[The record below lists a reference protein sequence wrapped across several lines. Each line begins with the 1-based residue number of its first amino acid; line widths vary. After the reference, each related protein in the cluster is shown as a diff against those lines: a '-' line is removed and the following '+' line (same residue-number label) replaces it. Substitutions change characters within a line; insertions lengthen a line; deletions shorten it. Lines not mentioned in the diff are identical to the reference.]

1 MRNRNY
7 YKKVLIACALGLA
20 VSGWALPAAAEPK
33 GPNGEK
39 CDSSQTGVKHDIK
52 GVSYTCDMCTFTKCD
67 ASGGQISNCQ
77 KVTHYSN
84 CVAASISTPYGPAR
98 TGGVYQNQNV
108 LPANPAPPKTAAPK
122 ASTTGGANKQ

>member
-1 MRNRNY
+1 VRTEN
-7 YKKVLIACALGLA
+7 YKKLLIACALGLA
-20 VSGWALPAAAEPK
+20 FSGWAPHAGAEPK

-52 GVSYTCDMCTFTKCD
+52 GVSYTCDMCVFTKCD
-67 ASGGQISNCQ
+67 TSGGQVSNCQ

-98 TGGVYQNQNV
+98 AGGVFQNA
-108 LPANPAPPKTAAPK
+108 PITPAPPKTSIPK
-122 ASTTGGANKQ
+122 APTTGGMNRQ